1 MKSPIKIKVVGVGGS
16 GGNAVLRMR
25 KSGIENIE
33 LIAINTDYND
43 LKKSKADIQLR
54 IGNEMS
60 RGMGTGMR
68 PKIAQEA
75 AEKSREEIE
84 ESLKGA
90 DLVFVTGGLGGGT
103 GSGASPIVANISKGL
118 GILTV
123 ASVTL
128 PFSFEG
134 RRRMKIA
141 RDSKKALKKEVDA
154 LITIKND
161 KLMEVLDLKTS
172 VRDAFWACD
181 NIFREAVNSIS
192 SLILSSGLINVDFA
206 DVKSILKDSGTAL
219 FGIGEAQ
226 GKERAKKAIETA
238 INSPFMDCEIQGAK
252 GVLFNVSGEDVTL
265 TEVEKIGRMI
275 AKRVDSRAKIIFGVA
290 QNKKIKK
297 GFIKIA
303 VVITGF

>member
-1 MKSPIKIKVVGVGGS
+1 MKIPIKIKIVGVGGS

-25 KSGIENIE
+25 KSGIQGIE

-43 LKKSKADIQLR
+43 LKKSKADVQIR
-54 IGNEMS
+54 IGDGIS
-60 RGMGTGMR
+60 QGMGTGMR
-68 PKIAQEA
+68 PKIAREA
-75 AEKSREEIE
+75 TEKSREKIK

-90 DLVFVTGGLGGGT
+90 DLIFITGGLGGGT
-103 GSGASPIVANISKGL
+103 GSGASPIIANISKSL
-118 GILTV
+118 GALTI
-123 ASVTL
+123 AIVTL

-141 RDSKKALKKEVDA
+141 RNSEKMLKKEVDA

-161 KLMEVLDLKTS
+161 KLMKILDPKTS

-181 NIFREAVNSIS
+181 NILREAVNSIS
-192 SLILSSGLINVDFA
+192 SLILSSGVVNIDFA

-226 GKERAKKAIETA
+226 GKERAKRAIETA
-238 INSPFMDCEIQGAK
+238 INSPFMDYEVQGAK
-252 GVLFNVSGEDVTL
+252 GILFNVSGEDVTL
-265 TEVEKIGRMI
+265 TEVEKIGKMI
-275 AKRVDSRAKIIFGVA
+275 SKRVDPRAKIIFGVA

-303 VVITGF
+303 VVVTGF

>member
-1 MKSPIKIKVVGVGGS
+1 MKIPIKIKIVGVGGS

-25 KSGIENIE
+25 KSGIQGIE

-43 LKKSKADIQLR
+43 LKKSKADVQIR
-54 IGNEMS
+54 IGDGIS
-60 RGMGTGMR
+60 QGMGTGMR
-68 PKIAQEA
+68 PKIAREA
-75 AEKSREEIE
+75 TEKSREKIK

-90 DLVFVTGGLGGGT
+90 DLIFITGGLGGGT
-103 GSGASPIVANISKGL
+103 GSGASPIIANISKSL
-118 GILTV
+118 GALTI
-123 ASVTL
+123 AIVTL

-141 RDSKKALKKEVDA
+141 RNSEKMLKKEVDA

-161 KLMEVLDLKTS
+161 KLMKILDPKTS

-181 NIFREAVNSIS
+181 NILREAVNSIS
-192 SLILSSGLINVDFA
+192 SLILSSGVVNIDFA

-226 GKERAKKAIETA
+226 GKERAKRAIEAA
-238 INSPFMDCEIQGAK
+238 INSPFIDYEVNGAK
-252 GVLFNVSGEDVTL
+252 GILFNISGEDVTL
-265 TEVEKIGRMI
+265 TEVEKIGKMI
-275 AKRVDSRAKIIFGVA
+275 SKRVDSRAKIIFGVA

>member
-43 LKKSKADIQLR
+43 LKKSKADVQVR
-54 IGNEMS
+54 IGDGTS
-60 RGMGTGMR
+60 QGMGTGMR
-68 PKIAQEA
+68 PKIAKEA
-75 AEKSREEIE
+75 AEKSREKIKEA
-84 ESLKGA
+84 LKGA
-90 DLVFVTGGLGGGT
+90 DLVFITGGLGGGT

-118 GILTV
+118 GILTI
-123 ASVTL
+123 AIITL

-141 RDSKKALKKEVDA
+141 RDSKKVLKKEVDA

-161 KLMEVLDLKTS
+161 NLMKVVDLKTS

-181 NIFREAVNSIS
+181 NILREAVNSIS
-192 SLILSSGLINVDFA
+192 SLILSSGLINIDFA
-206 DVKSILKDSGTAL
+206 DVKSVLKNSGTAL

-226 GKERAKKAIETA
+226 GKERAKKAIEAA
-238 INSPFMDCEIQGAK
+238 INSPFIDYEIQGAK

-265 TEVEKIGRMI
+265 TEVEKIGKMI

-303 VVITGF
+303 VVLTGF

>member
-33 LIAINTDYND
+33 LVAINTDYND
-43 LKKSKADIQLR
+43 LKKSKADIQVK
-54 IGNEMS
+54 IGDGAFQ
-60 RGMGTGMR
+60 GMGTGMR

-75 AEKSREEIE
+75 AEKSREEIK

-90 DLVFVTGGLGGGT
+90 DLVFITGGLGGGT
-103 GSGASPIVANISKGL
+103 GSGASPIVANVSKGL
-118 GILTV
+118 GILTI
-123 ASVTL
+123 AIVTL

-141 RDSKKALKKEVDA
+141 RDSKTALKKEGDA

-161 KLMEVLDLKTS
+161 KLMKVLDLKTS
-172 VRDAFWACD
+172 IRDAFWACD
-181 NIFREAVNSIS
+181 NILREAVLSIS
-192 SLILSSGLINVDFA
+192 SLILSSGLINIDFA

-219 FGIGEAQ
+219 FGIGKAQ
-226 GKERAKKAIETA
+226 GKERAKRAIEAA
-238 INSPFMDCEIQGAK
+238 INSPFMDCEVQGAK

-275 AKRVDSRAKIIFGVA
+275 AKKVDSRAKIIFGVA

-303 VVITGF
+303 IVITGF

>member
-43 LKKSKADIQLR
+43 LKKSKADVQVR
-54 IGNEMS
+54 IGDGIS
-60 RGMGTGMR
+60 QGMGTGMR
-68 PKIAQEA
+68 PKIAKEA
-75 AEKSREEIE
+75 AEKSREKIKEA
-84 ESLKGA
+84 LKGA
-90 DLVFVTGGLGGGT
+90 DLVFITGGLGGGT
-103 GSGASPIVANISKGL
+103 GSGASPIVANVSKGL
-118 GILTV
+118 GILTI
-123 ASVTL
+123 AIITL

-141 RDSKKALKKEVDA
+141 RDSKKVLKKEVDA

-161 KLMEVLDLKTS
+161 KLMKVIDLKTS

-181 NIFREAVNSIS
+181 NILREAVNSIS
-192 SLILSSGLINVDFA
+192 SLILSSGLINIDFA
-206 DVKSILKDSGTAL
+206 DVKSVLKDSGTAL

-226 GKERAKKAIETA
+226 GKERAKKAIEAA
-238 INSPFMDCEIQGAK
+238 INSPFIDYEIQGAK

-265 TEVEKIGRMI
+265 TEVEKIGKMI

-303 VVITGF
+303 VVLTGF

>member
-1 MKSPIKIKVVGVGGS
+1 MKSPIKIKIVGVGGS

-25 KSGIENIE
+25 KSGIQDIE

-43 LKKSKADIQLR
+43 LKKSKADVQIK
-54 IGNEMS
+54 IGDGIS
-60 RGMGTGMR
+60 QGMGTGMR

-75 AEKSREEIE
+75 TEKSREEIRE
-84 ESLKGA
+84 ALKGA
-90 DLVFVTGGLGGGT
+90 DLIFITGGLGGGT
-103 GSGASPIVANISKGL
+103 GSGASPIIANISKSL
-118 GILTV
+118 GALTI
-123 ASVTL
+123 AIVTL

-134 RRRMKIA
+134 RKRMRLA
-141 RDSKKALKKEVDA
+141 RDSEKALKKEVDA

-161 KLMEVLDLKTS
+161 KLMKVLDPKTS

-181 NIFREAVNSIS
+181 NILREAVNSIS
-192 SLILSSGLINVDFA
+192 SLILSSGVVNIDFA
-206 DVKSILKDSGTAL
+206 DVKSILKNSGTAL

-226 GKERAKKAIETA
+226 GKERAKRAIETA
-238 INSPFMDCEIQGAK
+238 INSPLMDYEVQGAK
-252 GVLFNVSGEDVTL
+252 GILFNVSGEDVTL

-275 AKRVDSRAKIIFGVA
+275 SKRVDSRAKIIFGVA

-303 VVITGF
+303 VVVTGF

>member
-1 MKSPIKIKVVGVGGS
+1 MKSPIKVKVVGVGGS

-43 LKKSKADIQLR
+43 LKKSKADIQIK
-54 IGNEMS
+54 IGDGIS
-60 RGMGTGMR
+60 QGMGTGMR
-68 PKIAQEA
+68 PKIAQDA
-75 AEKSREEIE
+75 AEKSREEIK

-90 DLVFVTGGLGGGT
+90 DLVFITGGLGGGT
-103 GSGASPIVANISKGL
+103 GSGASPIVANISKSL
-118 GILTV
+118 GILTI
-123 ASVTL
+123 AIVTL

-141 RDSKKALKKEVDA
+141 KDSSAILKKEVDA

-161 KLMEVLDLKTS
+161 KLIKILDLKTS

-181 NIFREAVNSIS
+181 NILREAVNSIS
-192 SLILSSGLINVDFA
+192 SLILSTGVVNVDFA

-219 FGIGEAQ
+219 FGTSEAQ
-226 GKERAKKAIETA
+226 GKERAKRAIEAA
-238 INSPFMDCEIQGAK
+238 INSPLMDCDVHGAK
-252 GVLFNVSGEDVTL
+252 GILFNVSGEDVTL

-275 AKRVDSRAKIIFGVA
+275 SKRVDSRAKIIFGVA

-303 VVITGF
+303 VVVTGF

>member
-1 MKSPIKIKVVGVGGS
+1 MKNPIKIKVVGVGGS

-25 KSGIENIE
+25 KSDIKGIE

-43 LKKSKADIQLR
+43 LKKSKADIQIK
-54 IGNEMS
+54 IGDGIS
-60 RGMGTGMR
+60 QGMGTGMR

-75 AEKSREEIE
+75 TEKSREEIK
-84 ESLKGA
+84 ESLEGA
-90 DLVFVTGGLGGGT
+90 DLVFIAGGLGGGT

-118 GILTV
+118 GILTIAV
-123 ASVTL
+123 ATL

-141 RDSKKALKKEVDA
+141 RDSEKILKKEVDA

-161 KLMEVLDLKTS
+161 KLIKVLDPKTS

-181 NIFREAVNSIS
+181 NILREAVNSIS
-192 SLILSSGLINVDFA
+192 SLLLSSGVVNIDFA
-206 DVKSILKDSGTAL
+206 DVKSILRDSGTAL

-226 GKERAKKAIETA
+226 GEERAKTAIEAA
-238 INSPFMDCEIQGAK
+238 INSPLMDCDVQGAK
-252 GVLFNVSGEDVTL
+252 GILFNVSGEDVTL

-275 AKRVDSRAKIIFGVA
+275 SKRVDSRAKIIFGVA

-303 VVITGF
+303 VVVTGF

>member
-1 MKSPIKIKVVGVGGS
+1 MKSPIKIKIVGVGGS

-25 KSGIENIE
+25 KSGIQGIE

-43 LKKSKADIQLR
+43 LKKSKADVQIR
-54 IGNEMS
+54 IGDGIS
-60 RGMGTGMR
+60 QGMGTGMR
-68 PKIAQEA
+68 PKIAREA
-75 AEKSREEIE
+75 TEKSREKIK

-90 DLVFVTGGLGGGT
+90 DLIFITGGLGGGT
-103 GSGASPIVANISKGL
+103 GSGASPIIANISKSL
-118 GILTV
+118 GALTI
-123 ASVTL
+123 AIVTL

-141 RDSKKALKKEVDA
+141 RNSEKMLKKEVDA

-161 KLMEVLDLKTS
+161 KLMKILDPKTS

-181 NIFREAVNSIS
+181 NILREAVNSIS
-192 SLILSSGLINVDFA
+192 SLILSSGVVNIDFA

-226 GKERAKKAIETA
+226 GKERAKRAIETA
-238 INSPFMDCEIQGAK
+238 INSPFMDYEVQGAK
-252 GVLFNVSGEDVTL
+252 GILFNVSGEDVTL
-265 TEVEKIGRMI
+265 TEVEKIGKMI
-275 AKRVDSRAKIIFGVA
+275 SKRVDSKAKIIFGVA

-303 VVITGF
+303 VVVTGF

>member
-1 MKSPIKIKVVGVGGS
+1 MKSPIKIKIVGVGGS

-25 KSGIENIE
+25 KSGIQGIE

-43 LKKSKADIQLR
+43 LKKSKADVQIK
-54 IGNEMS
+54 IGDGIS
-60 RGMGTGMR
+60 QGMGTGMR

-75 AEKSREEIE
+75 TEKSREEIK

-90 DLVFVTGGLGGGT
+90 DLIFITGGLGGGT
-103 GSGASPIVANISKGL
+103 GSGASPIVANISKSL
-118 GILTV
+118 GALTI
-123 ASVTL
+123 AIVTL

-141 RDSKKALKKEVDA
+141 RDSEKILKKEVDA
-154 LITIKND
+154 LITISND
-161 KLMEVLDLKTS
+161 KLMKVLDPKTS

-181 NIFREAVNSIS
+181 NILREAVNSIS
-192 SLILSSGLINVDFA
+192 SLILSSGVVNIDFA

-226 GKERAKKAIETA
+226 GKERAKRAIETA
-238 INSPFMDCEIQGAK
+238 INSPFMDYEVQGAK
-252 GVLFNVSGEDVTL
+252 GILFNVSGEDVTL
-265 TEVEKIGRMI
+265 TEVEKIGKMI
-275 AKRVDSRAKIIFGVA
+275 SKRVDPRAKIIFGVA

-303 VVITGF
+303 VVVTGF